1 MNKQNIT
8 KRMKSAALGAVALV
22 AGIAVQSASAAEPI
36 NIGFTTDFSG
46 PTATLTMVEAPVV
59 EMVVKE
65 INAAGGINGRPINL
79 IVQDNASDPAKA
91 VGNAKMFKEK
101 YNTRAIIAGV
111 TSTVNIAL
119 KAWAEK
125 NHVSIIAPDPQSDKL
140 WDKKGKSWFFRT
152 APPASLL
159 VDATLVRL
167 KKLGYTKVA
176 FEGTTLAWG
185 TDTLATLKERA
196 PAYGITIVASS
207 LAEPKTKDLSIQA
220 KQLKESGAQA
230 LICTDYEAETV
241 VLARAL
247 KAIGWKPYVI
257 HTSAANINAS
267 VSLSSPETFDG
278 WETVAT
284 VDTSKPL
291 VQKIWTKTEA
301 YAGKKIDHD
310 EKAIRAYDAIMLL
323 VEALRKSGNVNDA
336 TAIRDAYYKLPAYE
350 RALGAKGDK
359 GGFAEGKNHLLSAEG
374 VVIYSLKAGKMV
386 AAK

>member
-1 MNKQNIT
+1 
-8 KRMKSAALGAVALV
+8 
-22 AGIAVQSASAAEPI
+22 
-36 NIGFTTDFSG
+36 
-46 PTATLTMVEAPVV
+46 
-59 EMVVKE
+59 
-65 INAAGGINGRPINL
+65 
-79 IVQDNASDPAKA
+79 
-91 VGNAKMFKEK
+91 
-101 YNTRAIIAGV
+101 
-111 TSTVNIAL
+111 
-119 KAWAEK
+119 
-125 NHVSIIAPDPQSDKL
+125 
-140 WDKKGKSWFFRT
+140 
-152 APPASLL
+152 
-159 VDATLVRL
+159 
-167 KKLGYTKVA
+167 A

-196 PAYGITIVASS
+196 PAYGITIVSS
-207 LAEPKTKDLSIQA
+207 SMAEPKTKDLSIQA

-267 VSLSSPETFDG
+267 VSLSTPETFDG

-291 VQKIWTKTEA
+291 VQKIWSKTEA

-323 VEALRKSGNVNDA
+323 VEALKKSGNVNDA

-374 VVIYSLKAGKMV
+374 VVIYALKAGKMV

>member
-1 MNKQNIT
+1 MK
-8 KRMKSAALGAVALV
+8 KRSSSKRFVAGMLIAVALLLV
-22 AGIAVQSASAAEPI
+22 GSLPSAFAAAPI
-36 NIGFTTDFSG
+36 NVGFTTDFSG
-46 PTATLTMVEAPVV
+46 PTATLTIVEAPVV

-65 INAAGGINGRPINL
+65 INAAGGINGRQINL

-91 VGNAKMFKEK
+91 LGNVKMFKEK
-101 YNTRAIIAGV
+101 YNAKAIIAGV
-111 TSTVNIAL
+111 TSSVNIAL

-125 NHVSIIAPDPQSDKL
+125 NHISIIAFDPQSDKL

-159 VDATLVRL
+159 VEATLSRL

-185 TDTLATLKERA
+185 TDTLATLKEKA
-196 PAYGITIVASS
+196 PQYGITIVAVA

-230 LICTDYEAETV
+230 LVCSDYEAETV

-247 KAIGWKPYVI
+247 KTIGWKPHVI

-267 VSLSSPETFDG
+267 MSLSSPETFDD
-278 WETVAT
+278 WETVT
-284 VDTSKPL
+284 ITDNTKSL
-291 VQKIWTKTEA
+291 VQKIWAKTEA
-301 YAGKKIDHD
+301 YTGKKIDHD
-310 EKAIRAYDAIMLL
+310 EKAIRTYDAIKLL
-323 VEALRKSGNVNDA
+323 TEALKKSGNVENS
-336 TAIRDAYYKLPAYE
+336 TAIRDAYYKLPNYE
-350 RALGAKGDK
+350 RALGPKGDK
-359 GGFAEGKNHLLSAEG
+359 GGFVEGKNHLLTSEG
-374 VVIYSLKAGKMV
+374 IIIYVLKAGKMV